1 MNGSIAHP
9 NINDAKMGLKKPAL
23 SKAYVFFSRQGGLFA
38 LLLVVT
44 FVTGVNYGNNLI
56 LGFLFYLFG
65 IWLIS
70 VFMTYSHLAA
80 LSVKLNPVMPVQAG
94 ECAKIDIQ
102 INNKGGTAR
111 QITAGFATKALGVS
125 PPKRTVFGIPLNKQ
139 LTKAQAGHQK
149 PEQTANHQVLPCAT
163 ISAIDDTAMTSL
175 YLTTHRRGV
184 FDIPRLTISTVYPL
198 GIMQAWRYAVF
209 TKKIAVYPAPLA
221 FDRPMYVQVGEQMAT
236 AHIKGQDEFLGLDTY
251 KEGESLARVS
261 WRHLASGQGMLLKQF
276 TDPIGQVWAVDYFA
290 MPSELPEDKL
300 ANLAYLL
307 CLLKKETVSFEF
319 VLPSGR
325 WQGSGEQFVNDCLV
339 KLAYEPVF
347 DNRSST
353 KTTTGRKINDSE

>member
-1 MNGSIAHP
+1 MNGSISRL
-9 NINDAKMGLKKPAL
+9 NTQINDIRADLKKQAL
-23 SKAYVFFSRQGGLFA
+23 SKVYVFFSRQGGLFA

-70 VFMTYSHLAA
+70 VFMTYSHLAG
-80 LSVKLNPVMPVQAG
+80 LSVALTPVMPVQAG
-94 ECAKIDIQ
+94 DCAKIDIQ
-102 INNKGGTAR
+102 IGNKGGTAR
-111 QITAGFATKALGVS
+111 QITAGFATKALDDS
-125 PPKRTVFGIPLNKQ
+125 YSKRTIFGIPLNIQ
-139 LTKAQAGHQK
+139 LTKAQTSHQK
-149 PEQTANHQVLPCAT
+149 SEPTVNHQVLSCAT

-184 FDIPRLTISTVYPL
+184 FDVPRLTISTVYPL
-198 GIMQAWRYAVF
+198 GIMQAWRYAIF

-221 FDRPMYVQVGEQMAT
+221 FDRPMYGQVGEQMAT

-251 KEGESLARVS
+251 KEGDSLARVS

-290 MPSELPEDKL
+290 MPSDLHEDKL

-307 CLLKKETVSFEF
+307 CLLKTENVSFDF

-347 DNRSST
+347 ENRLST
-353 KTTTGRKINDSE
+353 KMTSRNK